1 MAGAEYMVRS
11 RGYLGVLEDFRQ
23 IPLGR
28 DEQGAPLLLR
38 QIADVQLGP
47 APRRGV
53 AELDGEGEVVGGI
66 VVMRHDHNALKT
78 VEQVKQRLD
87 ELRRGLPEG
96 VEVVVTYDRSGLI
109 GRAVHNLRDKLIA
122 ERSEEHTSELQS
134 LM

>member
-1 MAGAEYMVRS
+1 M
-11 RGYLGVLEDFRQ
+11 
-23 IPLGR
+23 
-28 DEQGAPLLLR
+28 
-38 QIADVQLGP
+38 ADVHLGP

-109 GRAVHNLRDKLIA
+109 GRAVHNLRDKLIEESLVVEIGRA
-122 ERSEEHTSELQS
+122 HVCTPVHNAHLVCRLLLEKKKTNERQQE
-134 LM
+134 